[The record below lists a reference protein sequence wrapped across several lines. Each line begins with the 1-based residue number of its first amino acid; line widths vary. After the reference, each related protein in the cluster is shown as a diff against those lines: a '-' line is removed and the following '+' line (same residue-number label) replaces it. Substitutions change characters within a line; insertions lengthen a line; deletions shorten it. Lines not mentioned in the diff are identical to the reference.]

1 MSTLGRILIV
11 EDDPNDVELTLPGS
25 RQCNGVLV
33 FMISSGTVCR
43 GPSFSTARSPFIQ
56 EKFNEPKWLVAE

>member
-1 MSTLGRILIV
+1 
-11 EDDPNDVELTLPGS
+11 
-25 RQCNGVLV
+25 
-33 FMISSGTVCR
+33 MISSGTVCR